1 MPLLADGFD
10 LLPKPALVVERSST
24 VIAAANGRAA
34 SLLTGDQ
41 SPVGRPLVDFT
52 RCSMAELRADLRV
65 AASGHRMTV
74 DLLADGS
81 SSTRY
86 YGQVTPHDRDGTT
99 YWVVLL
105 DDLDPAR
112 TKFAVLSER
121 LRESNDRARTLATA
135 NRELRETKDRLAA
148 VNTDLEYFT
157 HVAAHDLREP
167 CRRQLMLATMLH
179 AEHHDELSEPVHRYL
194 GLLVEQS
201 SIMLGLITAFRE
213 LADMAGPA
221 IERSPIRLGDL
232 AASLVRDLVPGD
244 LRDQVTIDLPSE
256 VTGYQPLVRVLL
268 QNLLVNAVGHG
279 DRPLD
284 LRLCAERFHGD
295 WLYSVSNRSAT
306 DPDPD
311 RDLLLPFVR
320 GDDETGGSG
329 LGLSICKR
337 VVQRHQGRI
346 WVEASPGVFRVRF
359 TLRKDDE

>member
-1 MPLLADGFD
+1 MPAV
-10 LLPKPALVVERSST
+10 VVERSST
-24 VIAAANGRAA
+24 VIAAANGCAS
-34 SLLTGDQ
+34 SLLAGDE

-52 RCSMAELRADLRV
+52 RCSVAELRADLRV
-65 AASGHRMTV
+65 AASGDRMTV
-74 DLLADGS
+74 DLLTDDS
-81 SSTRY
+81 STTRY
-86 YGQVTPHDRDGTT
+86 YGQVTPHHRDGTT
-99 YWVVLL
+99 YWIVLL
-105 DDLDPAR
+105 DHLDPAQ

-121 LRESNDRARTLATA
+121 LRESNNRARTLAIA

-167 CRRQLMLATMLH
+167 CRRQLMLATMLE
-179 AEHHDELSEPVHRYL
+179 AEHHDDLSEPVRHSF

-213 LADMAGPA
+213 LADMAGPV
-221 IERSPIRLGDL
+221 IERSTIRLDDL
-232 AASLVRDLVPGD
+232 AASLVRDLVPVD

-268 QNLLVNAVGHG
+268 QNLILNAVRHG

-284 LRLCAERFHGD
+284 LRLRAEPHHGD
-295 WLYSVSNRSAT
+295 WVYSVSNRSAT

-346 WVEASPGVFRVRF
+346 WVEATPGVFSVHF
-359 TLRKDDE
+359 TLRKDDDE